1 MQDPQALPAGQR
13 LVRTTPTFDE
23 HTIPAALL
31 AAHRTAPD
39 VWGRLV
45 IAEGST
51 GFVFDDTPGRPLQLH
66 ADDTVAIAP
75 QRSHRIVPHGH
86 VRLSV
91 EFYRAA
97 DDLIDAGDIE
107 PTTECWP
114 AC

>member
-1 MQDPQALPAGQR
+1 MHDAQALPAGQR

-51 GFVFDDTPGRPLQLH
+51 GFVFDDIPDRPLRLH
-66 ADDTVAIAP
+66 AGDTVGIAP

-86 VRLSV
+86 VRLTV
-91 EFYRAA
+91 EFYRMAE
-97 DDLIDAGDIE
+97 DPNDASDIE
-107 PTTECWP
+107 PATS
-114 AC
+114 